1 MCWLKLVGLMDVRWM
16 FDKYLKTI
24 NNNTINN
31 DYNNVTK
38 DVRKHLGIV
47 LHKASRSGHTITLRS
62 VESIA
67 GTSIV

>member
-1 MCWLKLVGLMDVRWM
+1 MLAQACRFDGCSMDVR
-16 FDKYLKTI
+16 KTI

-31 DYNNVTK
+31 DYNIVTT